1 MDPVPNSTEYA
12 TTKASRAAALFG
24 EMTAATAV
32 GLFGS
37 VALYPLVALQG
48 TATRRRVP
56 CLPPVKTPCQ
66 GTVPGQGATI
76 RVLAVGE
83 STVAGVG
90 LTHGDETV
98 AATAAQA
105 LARQTRRPVA
115 WQGHGLSG
123 ATVSDAAQRL
133 LPRIAAE
140 PADLLIIAFGVND
153 TIAYRPPS
161 AFADDLAALVT
172 AVRARIGEAAVVIT
186 GVAPLACFPA
196 LPWPLRTILNWRSAA
211 LQEAAEGLADRLPRL
226 VVERFSEPFGPHLF
240 ASDGF
245 HPNMEAHA
253 LWGEEIASL
262 ALPLLVDRNRRMGTA
277 ATRVARVADR
287 TDTSSARRLPAD
299 LSLRPRRI
307 VAPVAETTTTARGG
321 MSSV

>member
-1 MDPVPNSTEYA
+1 MDPVPNSTENA
-12 TTKASRAAALFG
+12 TGKAGHAAAFFG
-24 EMTAATAV
+24 AMTAATAV
-32 GLFGS
+32 GLLGS

-48 TATRRRVP
+48 TVTRRRVP
-56 CLPPVKTPCQ
+56 CLPPVKTPCR
-66 GTVPGQGATI
+66 GLVPGQGAPI

-98 AATAAQA
+98 AATTARA

-115 WQGHGLSG
+115 WRGHGLSG

-133 LPRIAAE
+133 LPGIAAE

-172 AVRARIGEAAVVIT
+172 ALRARIGEAAVVIT

-196 LPWPLRTILNWRSAA
+196 LPRPLRTILNWRSAA
-211 LQEAAEGLADRLPRL
+211 LQEAAEGLSGRLPRL
-226 VVERFSEPFGPHLF
+226 VVERFSEPLWPHLF
-240 ASDGF
+240 ADDGF
-245 HPNMEAHA
+245 HPNVAAHV

-262 ALPLLVDRNRRMGTA
+262 ALPLLVDRNRRMGAA

-287 TDTSSARRLPAD
+287 ADPSSARRLPAD

-307 VAPVAETTTTARGG
+307 AAPAAETASAARGG
-321 MSSV
+321 MSSA